1 MLVSLLSDKIIELK
15 EKTLLNPDHDTIKT
29 IARLTTLLSPI
40 VTVVYGLSLAF
51 VAYRV
56 SSSVPVGA
64 FQGGSLL
71 LLPVLLVIAGL
82 AWKWP
87 LPGGILVLA
96 AGILV
101 ISAILEAKGLPSWY
115 KVPYLAFW
123 AAFMI
128 GGLLHLV
135 SFFYRNK

>member
-1 MLVSLLSDKIIELK
+1 MI
-15 EKTLLNPDHDTIKT
+15 LNPDRDTIKT
-29 IARLTTLLSPI
+29 TARLTTLLSPI
-40 VTVVYGLSLAF
+40 VTVVYGLLLAF
-51 VAYRV
+51 IAYWA

-71 LLPVLLVIAGL
+71 LLPFLLVMAGL

-101 ISAILEAKGLPSWY
+101 ISPILDAKGLPSWY
-115 KVPYLAFW
+115 KIPYFAFW

-135 SFFYRNK
+135 SFFYGKKRQPGRLRAR